1 MSLQLPTPY
10 PPHPTHPPTRLTH
23 SITPARLLLPL
34 QAMEAPAFWQLF
46 QRQVSVLCVSE
57 VQQSLLG
64 LSCLG
69 SRAIMALLANLCRAN
84 SCRYLAPQQRLL
96 LEPWEQVRCR
106 LQAWYR
112 ARGAAAWGG
121 RLVQS
126 ANRPGQ
132 QASRL

>member
-1 MSLQLPTPY
+1 MADMLINSCSMSFGVVYAPQCVTGLHVTPAPHTIPPPTP
-10 PPHPTHPPTRLTH
+10 PHGSPN
-23 SITPARLLLPL
+23 IPACLPLPL

-64 LSCLG
+64 LACLG

-96 LEPWEQVRCR
+96 LEPWEEVRFW
-106 LQAWYR
+106 LQAWHDR
-112 ARGAAAWGG
+112 E
-121 RLVQS
+121 
-126 ANRPGQ
+126 
-132 QASRL
+132 